1 MAQESV
7 YLSAILLCQQIL
19 KSEGKEKLV
28 SLINIFDNLVVS
40 TNAPVSTTIQFPIEC
55 YLFTKLADKKPRGN
69 YELVIEIF
77 SPSGKKLVQ
86 ITGTLQNK
94 NISKAGSIGDILQ
107 PLHFTTDEDGD
118 HLIIIKIQD
127 QIIGERTLYVSREF
141 TTKP

>member
-40 TNAPVSTTIQFPIEC
+40 TNAPVSATIQIPIEC
-55 YLFTKLADKKPRGN
+55 YLFAKLADKKPRGN

-86 ITGTLQNK
+86 ITGNLQNK

-118 HLIIIKIQD
+118 HLITIKIQD
-127 QIIGERTLYVSREF
+127 QIIGERKLYVSREF